1 MSQSTPRVKGKLV
14 IMGSGETAP
23 TMVKVHRELLDGIT
37 RSIKAEIR
45 ASILDTPFGF
55 QENADEITA
64 KALEYFTTSVSKKFE
79 VASLRRA
86 SIATSVQIE
95 AFRSQLLAS
104 DYLFA
109 GPGSPSYALRNWSGI
124 GIGKILKESISNGAT
139 VVFSSAAA
147 LTLGSFTLPVYEV
160 YKVGE
165 DPYWLDGLGVV
176 NLVLD
181 KKVAVIPHYNNKE
194 GANHDTRFCYMG
206 KNRLDTLEASLPP
219 DSYVLG
225 VDEHSGIIF
234 DLETQLAKI
243 VGIGTVTIRHAGG
256 ETIFPS
262 GSEISIDELFAPH
275 LGKVT
280 LAFQENV
287 EQVLKG
293 PELTSADANIDPLG
307 SAIDDLT
314 KRFDEALLNKDAEG
328 VAEVALDTEAE
339 IHAWSSDT
347 LQSDSLDRA
356 RDLLRRIIHSLS
368 EAASVGMVP
377 RSQVIDPYVQ
387 ILTRL
392 RSTLRDEKNYHL
404 ADLVRNQLSSLGVEL
419 RDEPEGTSWFGIDQ
433 SSIGR

>member
-1 MSQSTPRVKGKLV
+1 M
-14 IMGSGETAP
+14 
-23 TMVKVHRELLDGIT
+23 
-37 RSIKAEIR
+37 
-45 ASILDTPFGF
+45 
-55 QENADEITA
+55 
-64 KALEYFTTSVSKKFE
+64 
-79 VASLRRA
+79 
-86 SIATSVQIE
+86 
-95 AFRSQLLAS
+95 
-104 DYLFA
+104 
-109 GPGSPSYALRNWSGI
+109 
-124 GIGKILKESISNGAT
+124 
-139 VVFSSAAA
+139 FSSAAA

-176 NLVLD
+176 SLVLD

-206 KNRLDTLEASLPP
+206 KNRLDALEASLPP
-219 DSYVLG
+219 DSFVLG

-234 DLETQLAKI
+234 DLETQLAKV
-243 VGIGTVTIRHAGG
+243 VGIGTATIRHSGG
-256 ETIFPS
+256 EKIFPS
-262 GSEISIDELFAPH
+262 GSEISIEELFTPH

-280 LAFQENV
+280 SAFQGNV
-287 EQVLKG
+287 EQVSKG
-293 PELTSADANIDPLG
+293 PELTTADVNIDPLG

-392 RSTLRDEKNYHL
+392 RSTLRNEKNYHL
-404 ADLVRNQLSSLGVEL
+404 ADLVRDQLASLGVEL
-419 RDEPEGTSWFGIDQ
+419 RDEPEGTTWFGIDQ
-433 SSIGR
+433 SSVGR